1 MKTSKFKL
9 LVFLSVLGFSSFA
22 QNLDEIIAKHIE
34 AIGGKQNW
42 EKLKTMRTES
52 LMKAQGADIKF
63 ISVSVDKKAT
73 RQDIFVMGMNGY
85 NIINNSE
92 GWNFAP
98 WQGQTKPEAMTADDV
113 KNAQTDLYIQDE
125 FITYKE
131 LGKNIDYFG
140 MDDIDG
146 TECHKIKMTD
156 KNGKE
161 TTFYIDP
168 ATYYVIKRTSKTEA
182 NGQVNENSV
191 FFSDYKKTDFGLVI
205 PMSSSGGWSET
216 EITKV
221 EINPVIDESIFKVS
235 K

>member
-42 EKLKTMRTES
+42 EKLKAMRTES
-52 LMKAQGADIKF
+52 TMKAQGADIKF

-131 LGKNIDYFG
+131 LGKSIDYFG

-182 NGQVNENSV
+182 NGQVNENSI

-216 EITKV
+216 GITKV